1 MNGHHSPRQ
10 VVFAFEWAGQRR
22 LFVPHG
28 WHSRG
33 HHTSCLPA
41 GGFLH
46 SLATRGLLTWLV
58 TLEVFPSSTAAQL
71 SHAMRVGR
79 HSL

>member
-10 VVFAFEWAGQRR
+10 VVFAFAVGRAEEAICPSWLAQQG
-22 LFVPHG
+22 V
-28 WHSRG
+28 
-33 HHTSCLPA
+33 TCLPA

-79 HSL
+79 HCL